1 MPEGL
6 TGSLTQLPL
15 SDILTMLAA
24 GGQSGRLE
32 LADGAERGDIFLR
45 GGAIVHALS
54 SAHSGETALGDLLRW
69 TTGAFRFQPHVLST
83 DVTIDKPLERLLSE
97 GVRHAMERD
106 AVLRVVPSAD
116 AIPHISVEVPS
127 GPITLQPHE
136 WQVLSQVDG
145 RTTIGEIA
153 ANMRCDEFSLME
165 ALVPMVSGGMLKL
178 ELATRA
184 APVRAV
190 ASPAFFASLT
200 AAVAAA
206 MGPLA
211 EIIIDDCIDGMGLTR
226 ESLPREM
233 VSTLVERIASEIRD
247 VEKRVRFQQ
256 TMLAILRNQAA

>member
-6 TGSLTQLPL
+6 TGSLTQLSL
-15 SDILTMLAA
+15 SDILTMLSA

-32 LADGAERGDIFLR
+32 LADGSERGDIYLR
-45 GGAIVHALS
+45 GGVIVHALS
-54 SAHSGETALGDLLRW
+54 SAHVGEAALIDLLRW
-69 TTGAFRFQPHVLST
+69 STGAFRFQPHVLTT

-116 AIPHISVEVPS
+116 AILHLSTDVPT

-136 WQVLSQVDG
+136 WQIISQVDG
-145 RTTIGEIA
+145 RTTIAELA
-153 ANMRCDEFSLME
+153 ANMRCEDFALME

-178 ELATRA
+178 ELAARV
-184 APVRAV
+184 APVRAM

-200 AAVAAA
+200 GAVAAA

-211 EIIIDDCIDGMGLTR
+211 EIVIDDCIDAMGLSR
-226 ESLPREM
+226 ESMPREM
-233 VSTLVERIASEIRD
+233 ASALVERISAEIRD
-247 VEKRVRFQQ
+247 IEKRVRFQQ
-256 TMLAILRNQAA
+256 TMLGILRSQAA